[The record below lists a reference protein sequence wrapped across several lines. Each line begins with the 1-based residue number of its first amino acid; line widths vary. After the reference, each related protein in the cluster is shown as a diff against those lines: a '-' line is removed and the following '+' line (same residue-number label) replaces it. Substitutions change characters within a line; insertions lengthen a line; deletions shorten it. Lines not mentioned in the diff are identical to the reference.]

1 MQQFIA
7 ILIFCIVLFLYLHIY
22 FQLKTSNDLEVYEI
36 EQPSK
41 DKLEEIC
48 DLRQPVIFDYQN
60 DSLLETC
67 KVASIVEHYS
77 AFDVKLRNVKEVDD
91 NTDLHIPVTLK
102 AAISLLSGDKDA
114 KYISEKNGD
123 FLEETGI
130 IKNYKYNDA
139 FLRPPMVSNCFYDFL
154 TASQHTETVLQYS
167 VNYRNFYLVTHG
179 SIKIKLIPPKS
190 ARYLYPIEDYE
201 NFEFRSPLN
210 PWSIQRQYKADFDKM
225 KTLEIELTPGKI
237 IYIPAYWWYSI
248 KFMEPLTSVC
258 VFKYRTYMNT
268 VAILPKLCMKT
279 LQRQNTKREIVK
291 KVRFSK
297 HANTNANANAN
308 ANALKPVK
316 TKETNANTKNVC
328 AIGNN
333 YNSHS
338 TRLNSDPVPANLAV
352 VPVTLSSSNLI
363 LLATETTETTETT
376 ELIHDTKEKEQ
387 TQEQDINK
395 HQENAITLSLTE

>member
-1 MQQFIA
+1 MQQFFA

-41 DKLEEIC
+41 EKLEEIC

-60 DSLLETC
+60 ESLLETC
-67 KVASIVEHYS
+67 KLSQIVEHYS
-77 AFDVKLRNVKEVDD
+77 AFDVKLRNVKEMDD
-91 NTDLHIPVTLK
+91 NTDLHIPVTLN
-102 AAISLLSGDKDA
+102 AALSIIIGDKDA
-114 KYISEKNGD
+114 KYVSEKNGD

-139 FLRPPMVSNCFYDFL
+139 FLRPPMVSNCFYDLL
-154 TASQHTETVLQYS
+154 TASQNTETPLQYS

-179 SIKIKLIPPKS
+179 IIKIKLIPPKS
-190 ARYLYPIEDYE
+190 ARYLYPVDDYE

-210 PWSIQRQYKADFDKM
+210 PWAIQRQYKADYDKI

-248 KFMEPLTSVC
+248 KFMEPLSSVC

-291 KVRFSK
+291 KVRFQK
-297 HANTNANANAN
+297 NEVEKEKGI
-308 ANALKPVK
+308 LKNP
-316 TKETNANTKNVC
+316 TATATTATATTATATATTATIMQQLHQLQQSND
-328 AIGNN
+328 
-333 YNSHS
+333 S
-338 TRLNSDPVPANLAV
+338 TILEPQVVPANFEPSLLDSNAV
-352 VPVTLSSSNLI
+352 VEKASEEEDVKESR
-363 LLATETTETTETT
+363 
-376 ELIHDTKEKEQ
+376 DT
-387 TQEQDINK
+387 
-395 HQENAITLSLTE
+395 ITLSLTE

>member
-1 MQQFIA
+1 MQQFFA

-41 DKLEEIC
+41 EKLEEIC

-60 DSLLETC
+60 ESLLETC
-67 KVASIVEHYS
+67 KLSQITEHYS
-77 AFDVKLRNVKEVDD
+77 AFDVKLRNVKEMDD

-102 AAISLLSGDKDA
+102 AALSIVSGDKDA
-114 KYISEKNGD
+114 KYVSEKNGD

-154 TASQHTETVLQYS
+154 TGSQNTETVLQYS

-179 SIKIKLIPPKS
+179 VIKIKLIPPKS

-210 PWSIQRQYKADFDKM
+210 PWAIQRQYKADFDKI

-248 KFMEPLTSVC
+248 KFVEPLSSIC

-279 LQRQNTKREIVK
+279 LQRQNTKREVVK
-291 KVRFSK
+291 KVRFQKNEVATKGVTSTQQQQQVQQQVQSNQNNFENSIDVSSK
-297 HANTNANANAN
+297 SVLVAVTPAPA
-308 ANALKPVK
+308 
-316 TKETNANTKNVC
+316 
-328 AIGNN
+328 
-333 YNSHS
+333 
-338 TRLNSDPVPANLAV
+338 PANCESLE
-352 VPVTLSSSNLI
+352 SNI
-363 LLATETTETTETT
+363 VDNRDEN
-376 ELIHDTKEKEQ
+376 DN
-387 TQEQDINK
+387 NK
-395 HQENAITLSLTE
+395 QGDVITLSLTENGE

>member
-7 ILIFCIVLFLYLHIY
+7 TLIFCIVLFLYLHIY

-60 DSLLETC
+60 DSLLESC
-67 KVASIVEHYS
+67 KINTVAEHYS
-77 AFDVKLRNVKEVDD
+77 AFDVRLRNVKELDE
-91 NTDLHIPVTLK
+91 NTDLHIPITLK
-102 AAISLLSGDKDA
+102 VALSLFNNDKDS
-114 KYISEKNGD
+114 KYIIEKNND
-123 FLEETGI
+123 FLEETGL
-130 IKNYKYNDA
+130 IKNFKYNDA
-139 FLRPPMVSNCFYDFL
+139 FLRPPMVSNCFYDL
-154 TASQHTETVLQYS
+154 VSASQNTETPLQYN
-167 VNYRNFYLVTHG
+167 VNYRNFYLATHG
-179 SIKIKLIPPKS
+179 KIKIKLIPPKS
-190 ARYLYPIEDYE
+190 ARYLYPTDDYE

-210 PWSIQRQYKADFDKM
+210 PWEIQRQYKADFDKI

-237 IYIPAYWWYSI
+237 IYIPAYWWYSV

-297 HANTNANANAN
+297 NLADADVSKKYMPKSSNSSNNGSKMKGIKDIKDIPTPTSVAATNAHSSLEATSILSDATPPTTHADADAHANAYDNEDVSGPAAN
-308 ANALKPVK
+308 
-316 TKETNANTKNVC
+316 
-328 AIGNN
+328 
-333 YNSHS
+333 
-338 TRLNSDPVPANLAV
+338 
-352 VPVTLSSSNLI
+352 SNQ
-363 LLATETTETTETT
+363 
-376 ELIHDTKEKEQ
+376 H
-387 TQEQDINK
+387 
-395 HQENAITLSLTE
+395 ENAITLSLTE

>member
-1 MQQFIA
+1 MQQFFA

-41 DKLEEIC
+41 EKLEEIC

-60 DSLLETC
+60 ESLLETC
-67 KVASIVEHYS
+67 KLSQIVEHYS
-77 AFDVKLRNVKEVDD
+77 AFDVKLRNVKEMDD

-102 AAISLLSGDKDA
+102 AALSIVSGDKDA
-114 KYISEKNGD
+114 KYVSEKNGD

-139 FLRPPMVSNCFYDFL
+139 FLRPPMVSNCFYDLL
-154 TASQHTETVLQYS
+154 TASQNTETPLQYS

-179 SIKIKLIPPKS
+179 IIKIKLIPPKS
-190 ARYLYPIEDYE
+190 ARYLYPVDDYE

-210 PWSIQRQYKADFDKM
+210 PWAIQRQYKADYDKI
-225 KTLEIELTPGKI
+225 KTLEIELKPGKI

-248 KFMEPLTSVC
+248 KFIEPLSSVC

-291 KVRFSK
+291 KVRFQK
-297 HANTNANANAN
+297 NEFNDKEKDKGIIKNPTTAITTTAITTTAITTTANNIVQQQLQQSNDSSVVE
-308 ANALKPVK
+308 PQV
-316 TKETNANTKNVC
+316 
-328 AIGNN
+328 
-333 YNSHS
+333 
-338 TRLNSDPVPANLAV
+338 VPANFESSLLDSNAV
-352 VPVTLSSSNLI
+352 ANEEDV
-363 LLATETTETTETT
+363 
-376 ELIHDTKEKEQ
+376 KESR
-387 TQEQDINK
+387 D
-395 HQENAITLSLTE
+395 AITLSLIE

>member
-60 DSLLETC
+60 DSLLEMC
-67 KVASIVEHYS
+67 KVAVIVEHYS

-154 TASQHTETVLQYS
+154 TASQNTETVLQYS

-210 PWSIQRQYKADFDKM
+210 PWTIQRQYKADFDKM

-248 KFMEPLTSVC
+248 KFMEPLSSVC

-291 KVRFSK
+291 KVRFNKKLTTTAS
-297 HANTNANANAN
+297 NA
-308 ANALKPVK
+308 
-316 TKETNANTKNVC
+316 TNTKPIKNKE
-328 AIGNN
+328 IN
-333 YNSHS
+333 
-338 TRLNSDPVPANLAV
+338 PVSANIESFE
-352 VPVTLSSSNLI
+352 SSSNLMMPSE
-363 LLATETTETTETT
+363 TEIKTTVTGE
-376 ELIHDTKEKEQ
+376 DNVEQ
-387 TQEQDINK
+387 NDFLNKHKQVIENGNEDK
-395 HQENAITLSLTE
+395 HQENVITLSLTE

>member
-60 DSLLETC
+60 DSLLESC
-67 KVASIVEHYS
+67 KINTVAEHYS
-77 AFDVKLRNVKEVDD
+77 AFDVKLRNVKELDE
-91 NTDLHIPVTLK
+91 NTDLHIPITLK
-102 AAISLLSGDKDA
+102 VALSLFNSDKES
-114 KYISEKNGD
+114 KYLIEKNND
-123 FLEETGI
+123 FLEETGL
-130 IKNYKYNDA
+130 IKNFKYNDA
-139 FLRPPMVSNCFYDFL
+139 FLRPPMVSNCFYDL
-154 TASQHTETVLQYS
+154 VSASQNTETPLQYN

-179 SIKIKLIPPKS
+179 KIKIKLIPPKS
-190 ARYLYPIEDYE
+190 ARYLYPTEDYE

-210 PWSIQRQYKADFDKM
+210 PWEIQRQYKADFDKI

-297 HANTNANANAN
+297 NLADIDASKKYMPKSSNSNNNSSRMKEIKDIPTPVAATNAHSSLEATSILPDATPPTTHADAHANAYDNEDVSGPAAN
-308 ANALKPVK
+308 
-316 TKETNANTKNVC
+316 
-328 AIGNN
+328 
-333 YNSHS
+333 
-338 TRLNSDPVPANLAV
+338 
-352 VPVTLSSSNLI
+352 SNQ
-363 LLATETTETTETT
+363 
-376 ELIHDTKEKEQ
+376 H
-387 TQEQDINK
+387 
-395 HQENAITLSLTE
+395 ENAITLSLTE

>member
-60 DSLLETC
+60 DSLLEMC
-67 KVASIVEHYS
+67 KVVAIVEHYS

-154 TASQHTETVLQYS
+154 TASQDTETVLQYS

-248 KFMEPLTSVC
+248 KFMQPLTSVC

-291 KVRFSK
+291 KVRFNKKLTTTSN
-297 HANTNANANAN
+297 ATNA
-308 ANALKPVK
+308 KPIK
-316 TKETNANTKNVC
+316 NKEIN
-328 AIGNN
+328 
-333 YNSHS
+333 
-338 TRLNSDPVPANLAV
+338 PVPANIESFESFE
-352 VPVTLSSSNLI
+352 SSSNLMMP
-363 LLATETTETTETT
+363 LETEIKTTPTE
-376 ELIHDTKEKEQ
+376 EDNVEQ
-387 TQEQDINK
+387 NDFLNKHKQEQDGIEGK
-395 HQENAITLSLTE
+395 HQENTITLSLTE

>member
-1 MQQFIA
+1 MQQFFA
-7 ILIFCIVLFLYLHIY
+7 ILIFCIVLFFYLHIY

-41 DKLEEIC
+41 EKLEEIC
-48 DLRQPVIFDYQN
+48 DLRQPVIFDYHN

-67 KVASIVEHYS
+67 KLSQIVEHYG
-77 AFDVKLRNVKEVDD
+77 AFDVKLRNVKEVDE

-102 AAISLLSGDKDA
+102 AALSILSGDKDA
-114 KYISEKNGD
+114 KYVSEKNGD

-154 TASQHTETVLQYS
+154 TASQNTETLLQYS

-179 SIKIKLIPPKS
+179 VIKIKLIPPKS

-210 PWSIQRQYKADFDKM
+210 PWAIQRQYKADYDKI
-225 KTLEIELTPGKI
+225 KTLEIELVPGKI

-248 KFMEPLTSVC
+248 KFMEPLSSVC

-291 KVRFSK
+291 KVRFQK
-297 HANTNANANAN
+297 NEVAKGAAVD
-308 ANALKPVK
+308 KEKDKVK
-316 TKETNANTKNVC
+316 GLTTTITTMQYSNDC
-328 AIGNN
+328 AAAAAAV
-333 YNSHS
+333 
-338 TRLNSDPVPANLAV
+338 TPVPANFE
-352 VPVTLSSSNLI
+352 SSALISNVNTVNRI
-363 LLATETTETTETT
+363 DDNGTNEEANEEE
-376 ELIHDTKEKEQ
+376 DAKQ
-387 TQEQDINK
+387 PC
-395 HQENAITLSLTE
+395 NAITLSLVE

>member
-60 DSLLETC
+60 DSLLESC
-67 KVASIVEHYS
+67 KINTVAEHYS
-77 AFDVKLRNVKEVDD
+77 AFDVKLRNVKELDE
-91 NTDLHIPVTLK
+91 NTDLHIPITLK
-102 AAISLLSGDKDA
+102 VALSLFNSDKDS
-114 KYISEKNGD
+114 KYIIEKNND
-123 FLEETGI
+123 FLEETGL
-130 IKNYKYNDA
+130 IKNFKYNDG
-139 FLRPPMVSNCFYDFL
+139 FLRPPMVSNCFYDL
-154 TASQHTETVLQYS
+154 VSASQNTETPLQYN

-179 SIKIKLIPPKS
+179 KIKIKLITPKS
-190 ARYLYPIEDYE
+190 ARYLYPTDDYE

-210 PWSIQRQYKADFDKM
+210 PWEIQRQYKADFDKI

-237 IYIPAYWWYSI
+237 VYIPAYWWYSV

-297 HANTNANANAN
+297 SLTETDASKKYVPKSSNNSSRMKGTKDITDIIKDA
-308 ANALKPVK
+308 PVAVAS
-316 TKETNANTKNVC
+316 TDAHSSLETASIFPDVDAAAVTDEDV
-328 AIGNN
+328 
-333 YNSHS
+333 S
-338 TRLNSDPVPANLAV
+338 VPAAAN
-352 VPVTLSSSNLI
+352 SNQ
-363 LLATETTETTETT
+363 
-376 ELIHDTKEKEQ
+376 H
-387 TQEQDINK
+387 
-395 HQENAITLSLTE
+395 ENAITLSLTE

>member
-1 MQQFIA
+1 MQQFFA

-41 DKLEEIC
+41 EKLEEIC

-60 DSLLETC
+60 ESLLETC
-67 KVASIVEHYS
+67 KLSQIVEHYS
-77 AFDVKLRNVKEVDD
+77 AFDVKLRNVKEMDD

-102 AAISLLSGDKDA
+102 AALSIVSGDKDA
-114 KYISEKNGD
+114 KYVSEKNGD

-139 FLRPPMVSNCFYDFL
+139 FLRPPMVSNCFYDLL
-154 TASQHTETVLQYS
+154 TASQNTETPLQYS

-179 SIKIKLIPPKS
+179 IIKIKLIPPKS
-190 ARYLYPIEDYE
+190 SRYLYPVDDYE

-210 PWSIQRQYKADFDKM
+210 PWDIQRQYKADYDKI

-237 IYIPAYWWYSI
+237 IYIPAYWWFSI
-248 KFMEPLTSVC
+248 KFMEPLSSVC

-291 KVRFSK
+291 KVRFQK
-297 HANTNANANAN
+297 NEVEKEKGI
-308 ANALKPVK
+308 LKNP
-316 TKETNANTKNVC
+316 TATAT
-328 AIGNN
+328 
-333 YNSHS
+333 S
-338 TRLNSDPVPANLAV
+338 TTATATTATATTATATATTATIMQQLHQLQQSNDSTILEPQVVPANFEPSLLDSNAV
-352 VPVTLSSSNLI
+352 VEKASEEEDV
-363 LLATETTETTETT
+363 
-376 ELIHDTKEKEQ
+376 KESR
-387 TQEQDINK
+387 D
-395 HQENAITLSLTE
+395 AITLSLTE

>member
-67 KVASIVEHYS
+67 KVAAIVEHYS

-123 FLEETGI
+123 FLEEAGI

-154 TASQHTETVLQYS
+154 TASQNTETVLQYS

-190 ARYLYPIEDYE
+190 ARYLYPVEDYE

-297 HANTNANANAN
+297 NLEKTT
-308 ANALKPVK
+308 KPVEK
-316 TKETNANTKNVC
+316 LIKLETVKKSETSPCPVPC
-328 AIGNN
+328 
-333 YNSHS
+333 
-338 TRLNSDPVPANLAV
+338 LVPCPVPCPVPANLEC
-352 VPVTLSSSNLI
+352 SSNLVI
-363 LLATETTETTETT
+363 SSEKDSAHNNEHV
-376 ELIHDTKEKEQ
+376 ELDLNNDNPSSQ
-387 TQEQDINK
+387 QEG
-395 HQENAITLSLTE
+395 AITLSLIE

>member
-1 MQQFIA
+1 MQQFFA

-41 DKLEEIC
+41 EKLEEIC

-60 DSLLETC
+60 ESLLETC
-67 KVASIVEHYS
+67 KLSQIVEHYS
-77 AFDVKLRNVKEVDD
+77 AFDVKLRNVKEIDD

-102 AAISLLSGDKDA
+102 AALSIISGDKDA
-114 KYISEKNGD
+114 KYVSEKNGD

-139 FLRPPMVSNCFYDFL
+139 FLRPPMVSNCFYDLL
-154 TASQHTETVLQYS
+154 TASQNTETLLQYN
-167 VNYRNFYLVTHG
+167 VNYRNFFLVTHG
-179 SIKIKLIPPKS
+179 VIKIKLIPPKS
-190 ARYLYPIEDYE
+190 ARYLYPVDDYE

-210 PWSIQRQYKADFDKM
+210 PWAIQRQYKADYDKI

-248 KFMEPLTSVC
+248 KFMEPLSSVC

-291 KVRFSK
+291 KVRFQK
-297 HANTNANANAN
+297 NEPTVDKEKGMIKN
-308 ANALKPVK
+308 PTTTTK
-316 TKETNANTKNVC
+316 TTTTTIMQQLQQSNDS
-328 AIGNN
+328 AIVD
-333 YNSHS
+333 H
-338 TRLNSDPVPANLAV
+338 TQVVPANFESSLLDSNAV
-352 VPVTLSSSNLI
+352 DKANDKVNEEDVKEPR
-363 LLATETTETTETT
+363 
-376 ELIHDTKEKEQ
+376 DT
-387 TQEQDINK
+387 
-395 HQENAITLSLTE
+395 ITLSLTE

>member
-1 MQQFIA
+1 MQQFFA

-41 DKLEEIC
+41 EKLEEIC

-67 KVASIVEHYS
+67 KLSQIVEHYG
-77 AFDVKLRNVKEVDD
+77 AFDVELRNVKEADD

-102 AAISLLSGDKDA
+102 AALSILSGDKDA
-114 KYISEKNGD
+114 KYVSEKNGD

-154 TASQHTETVLQYS
+154 TASQNTETLLQYS

-179 SIKIKLIPPKS
+179 VVKIKLIPPKS

-210 PWSIQRQYKADFDKM
+210 PWAIQRQYKADYDKI
-225 KTLEIELTPGKI
+225 KTLEIELVPGKI

-248 KFMEPLTSVC
+248 KFMEPLSSVC

-291 KVRFSK
+291 KVRFQK
-297 HANTNANANAN
+297 NEVATT
-308 ANALKPVK
+308 KVVDEEKYKVK
-316 TKETNANTKNVC
+316 GLTTTTTMQYSNDCADAFESQNV
-328 AIGNN
+328 
-333 YNSHS
+333 
-338 TRLNSDPVPANLAV
+338 
-352 VPVTLSSSNLI
+352 
-363 LLATETTETTETT
+363 LATATTSAAAAPVNRMGDEGTNE
-376 ELIHDTKEKEQ
+376 EANEEEDVKEPR
-387 TQEQDINK
+387 D
-395 HQENAITLSLTE
+395 AITLSLVE

>member
-60 DSLLETC
+60 DSLLESC
-67 KVASIVEHYS
+67 KINTVAEHYS
-77 AFDVKLRNVKEVDD
+77 AFDVKLRNVKELDE
-91 NTDLHIPVTLK
+91 NTDLHIPITLK
-102 AAISLLSGDKDA
+102 VALSLFNSDKDS
-114 KYISEKNGD
+114 KYIIEKNND
-123 FLEETGI
+123 FLEETGL
-130 IKNYKYNDA
+130 IKNFKYNDG
-139 FLRPPMVSNCFYDFL
+139 FLRPPMVSNCFYDL
-154 TASQHTETVLQYS
+154 VSASQHTETPLQYN

-179 SIKIKLIPPKS
+179 KIKIKLIPPKS
-190 ARYLYPIEDYE
+190 ARYLYPTDDYE

-210 PWSIQRQYKADFDKM
+210 PWEIQRQYKADFDKI

-237 IYIPAYWWYSI
+237 VYIPAYWWYSV

-297 HANTNANANAN
+297 SLTETDASKKYVPKSSNNSSRMKGTKDITDMKDITKDA
-308 ANALKPVK
+308 PVAVAS
-316 TKETNANTKNVC
+316 TDAHSSLETASIFPDVDAAAVTDEDV
-328 AIGNN
+328 
-333 YNSHS
+333 S
-338 TRLNSDPVPANLAV
+338 VPAAAN
-352 VPVTLSSSNLI
+352 SNQ
-363 LLATETTETTETT
+363 
-376 ELIHDTKEKEQ
+376 H
-387 TQEQDINK
+387 
-395 HQENAITLSLTE
+395 ENAITLSLTE

>member
-1 MQQFIA
+1 M
-7 ILIFCIVLFLYLHIY
+7 
-22 FQLKTSNDLEVYEI
+22 
-36 EQPSK
+36 
-41 DKLEEIC
+41 
-48 DLRQPVIFDYQN
+48 
-60 DSLLETC
+60 C
-67 KVASIVEHYS
+67 KVAAIVEHYS

-154 TASQHTETVLQYS
+154 TASQYTETVLQYS

-291 KVRFSK
+291 KVRFNKKLTTTSN
-297 HANTNANANAN
+297 ATNATNTMNATPIKN
-308 ANALKPVK
+308 
-316 TKETNANTKNVC
+316 KEIN
-328 AIGNN
+328 
-333 YNSHS
+333 
-338 TRLNSDPVPANLAV
+338 PVPANIESFESFE
-352 VPVTLSSSNLI
+352 SSSNLMMPSE
-363 LLATETTETTETT
+363 TEIKKTPT
-376 ELIHDTKEKEQ
+376 
-387 TQEQDINK
+387 EQDNVEQNDFLNKHKQVIENGNEDK
-395 HQENAITLSLTE
+395 HQENTITLSLTE

>member
-60 DSLLETC
+60 DSLLESC
-67 KVASIVEHYS
+67 KINTVTEHYS
-77 AFDVKLRNVKEVDD
+77 AFDVKLRNVKELDE
-91 NTDLHIPVTLK
+91 NTDLHIPITLK
-102 AAISLLSGDKDA
+102 VALSLFNSDKDS
-114 KYISEKNGD
+114 KYIIEKNND
-123 FLEETGI
+123 FLEETGL
-130 IKNYKYNDA
+130 IKNFKYNDA
-139 FLRPPMVSNCFYDFL
+139 FLRPPMVSNCFYDL
-154 TASQHTETVLQYS
+154 VSASQNTETPLQYN

-179 SIKIKLIPPKS
+179 KIKIKLIPPKS
-190 ARYLYPIEDYE
+190 ARYLYPTEDYE

-210 PWSIQRQYKADFDKM
+210 PWEIQRQYKADFDKI

-297 HANTNANANAN
+297 NLTDVDASKKYIPKSSNSDNNSSRIKGIKEIKDIFTPTPVAATNAHSSLEATSILPDATPPTTHADADAHANAYDNENISGPAAN
-308 ANALKPVK
+308 
-316 TKETNANTKNVC
+316 
-328 AIGNN
+328 
-333 YNSHS
+333 
-338 TRLNSDPVPANLAV
+338 
-352 VPVTLSSSNLI
+352 SNQ
-363 LLATETTETTETT
+363 
-376 ELIHDTKEKEQ
+376 H
-387 TQEQDINK
+387 
-395 HQENAITLSLTE
+395 ENAITLSLTE

>member
-60 DSLLETC
+60 DSLLESC
-67 KVASIVEHYS
+67 KINTVAEHYS
-77 AFDVKLRNVKEVDD
+77 AFDVKLRNVKELDE
-91 NTDLHIPVTLK
+91 NTDLHIPITLK
-102 AAISLLSGDKDA
+102 VALSLFNNDKDS
-114 KYISEKNGD
+114 KYIIEKNND
-123 FLEETGI
+123 FLEETGL
-130 IKNYKYNDA
+130 IKNFKYNDA
-139 FLRPPMVSNCFYDFL
+139 FLRPPMVSNCFYDL
-154 TASQHTETVLQYS
+154 VSASQNTETPLQYN

-179 SIKIKLIPPKS
+179 KIKIKLIPPKS
-190 ARYLYPIEDYE
+190 ARYLYPTDDYE

-210 PWSIQRQYKADFDKM
+210 PWEIQRQYKADFDKI

-237 IYIPAYWWYSI
+237 IYIPAYWWYSV

-297 HANTNANANAN
+297 NLADADVSKKYMPKSSNSSNNGSKMKGIKDIKDIPTPTPVAATNAHSSLEATSILSDTTPPTTHADADAHANAYDNEDVSGPAAN
-308 ANALKPVK
+308 
-316 TKETNANTKNVC
+316 
-328 AIGNN
+328 
-333 YNSHS
+333 
-338 TRLNSDPVPANLAV
+338 
-352 VPVTLSSSNLI
+352 SNQ
-363 LLATETTETTETT
+363 
-376 ELIHDTKEKEQ
+376 H
-387 TQEQDINK
+387 
-395 HQENAITLSLTE
+395 ENAITLSLTE

>member
-67 KVASIVEHYS
+67 KVAAILEHYS

-190 ARYLYPIEDYE
+190 ARYLYPVEDYE

-210 PWSIQRQYKADFDKM
+210 PWTIQRQYKADFDKM

-248 KFMEPLTSVC
+248 KFMEPLSSVC

-297 HANTNANANAN
+297 NANAN

-316 TKETNANTKNVC
+316 IKETNATVNTNVC
-328 AIGNN
+328 AIGDNHSN
-333 YNSHS
+333 RNSHS
-338 TRLNSDPVPANLAV
+338 SRLDPDPNPVPANLE
-352 VPVTLSSSNLI
+352 SSSNLMI
-363 LLATETTETTETT
+363 PSETTETM
-376 ELIHDTKEKEQ
+376 EQ
-387 TQEQDINK
+387 KQEQEQDGIEGK

>member
-7 ILIFCIVLFLYLHIY
+7 TLIFCIVLFLYLHIY

-60 DSLLETC
+60 DSLLESC
-67 KVASIVEHYS
+67 KINTVAEHYS
-77 AFDVKLRNVKEVDD
+77 AFDVRLRNVKELDE
-91 NTDLHIPVTLK
+91 NTDLHIPITLK
-102 AAISLLSGDKDA
+102 VALSLFNNDKDS
-114 KYISEKNGD
+114 KYIIEKNND
-123 FLEETGI
+123 FLEETGL
-130 IKNYKYNDA
+130 IKNFKYNDA
-139 FLRPPMVSNCFYDFL
+139 FLRPPMVSNCFYDL
-154 TASQHTETVLQYS
+154 VSASQNTETPLQYN

-179 SIKIKLIPPKS
+179 KIKIKLIPPKS
-190 ARYLYPIEDYE
+190 ARYLYPTDDYE

-210 PWSIQRQYKADFDKM
+210 PWEIQRQYKADFDKI

-237 IYIPAYWWYSI
+237 IYIPAYWWYSV

-297 HANTNANANAN
+297 NLADSDASKKYMPKTSNSNNNGSRMKGIKEIKDIQTPTPVADTNAHSSLEATSILPDATPPTRH
-308 ANALKPVK
+308 ADADAD
-316 TKETNANTKNVC
+316 TNADTNAYDNEDVSGP
-328 AIGNN
+328 AA
-333 YNSHS
+333 NSNQH
-338 TRLNSDPVPANLAV
+338 
-352 VPVTLSSSNLI
+352 
-363 LLATETTETTETT
+363 
-376 ELIHDTKEKEQ
+376 
-387 TQEQDINK
+387 
-395 HQENAITLSLTE
+395 ENAITLSLTE

>member
-41 DKLEEIC
+41 EKLEEIC
-48 DLRQPVIFDYQN
+48 DLRQPVIFDFQN
-60 DSLLETC
+60 ESLLEMC
-67 KVASIVEHYS
+67 KLSQIMEHYG
-77 AFDVKLRNVKEVDD
+77 AFDVKLRNVKDVDD

-114 KYISEKNGD
+114 KYVSEKNGD

-139 FLRPPMVSNCFYDFL
+139 FLRPPMVSNCFYDLL
-154 TASQHTETVLQYS
+154 TASQNTETPLQHS

-179 SIKIKLIPPKS
+179 VVKIKLIPPKS
-190 ARYLYPIEDYE
+190 ARYLYPVEDYE

-210 PWSIQRQYKADFDKM
+210 PWAIQRQYKADYDKI
-225 KTLEIELTPGKI
+225 KTLEIELVPGKI

-248 KFMEPLTSVC
+248 KFIEPLSSVC

-291 KVRFSK
+291 KVRFQKNEVVKESSLQLQK
-297 HANTNANANAN
+297 LSHFSSNVPIVPIV
-308 ANALKPVK
+308 PV
-316 TKETNANTKNVC
+316 V
-328 AIGNN
+328 
-333 YNSHS
+333 
-338 TRLNSDPVPANLAV
+338 PVVPVVPANFESSGSELGSNV
-352 VPVTLSSSNLI
+352 VERTDEDQNNDENNEQNND
-363 LLATETTETTETT
+363 TEE
-376 ELIHDTKEKEQ
+376 
-387 TQEQDINK
+387 NK
-395 HQENAITLSLTE
+395 GVDAITLSLVE

>member
-7 ILIFCIVLFLYLHIY
+7 TLIFCIVLFLYLHIY

-60 DSLLETC
+60 DSLLESC
-67 KVASIVEHYS
+67 KINTVAEHYS
-77 AFDVKLRNVKEVDD
+77 AFDVKLRNVKELDE
-91 NTDLHIPVTLK
+91 NTDLHIPITLK
-102 AAISLLSGDKDA
+102 VALSLFNSDKDS
-114 KYISEKNGD
+114 KYIIEKNND
-123 FLEETGI
+123 FLEETGL
-130 IKNYKYNDA
+130 IKNFKYNDA
-139 FLRPPMVSNCFYDFL
+139 FLRPPMVSNCFYDL
-154 TASQHTETVLQYS
+154 VSASQNTETPLQYN

-179 SIKIKLIPPKS
+179 KIKIKLIPPKS
-190 ARYLYPIEDYE
+190 ARYLYPTDDYE

-210 PWSIQRQYKADFDKM
+210 PWEIQRQYKADFDKI

-237 IYIPAYWWYSI
+237 IYIPAYWWYSV

-297 HANTNANANAN
+297 NLTDADVSKKYIPKSSNNNNN
-308 ANALKPVK
+308 INNGSRMKGIK
-316 TKETNANTKNVC
+316 DITKDAPIAV
-328 AIGNN
+328 A
-333 YNSHS
+333 
-338 TRLNSDPVPANLAV
+338 VAV
-352 VPVTLSSSNLI
+352 VAATDAHSSL
-363 LLATETTETTETT
+363 ETTS
-376 ELIHDTKEKEQ
+376 IIPDADAADTGAHADE
-387 TQEQDINK
+387 DISGPAANSNQ
-395 HQENAITLSLTE
+395 HENAITLSLTE